1 VGRVLGWGIL
11 GILLSILIS
20 GASPGRA
27 AETPRLNPTGFTPGQ
42 VCGACHQDI
51 YAMWKDSKHAR
62 AFENSIFTAA
72 YRDVQQAGGDA
83 RRLCLRCHAPIA
95 GVTGDL
101 EAQQAITREGVTC
114 DFCHSV
120 TGVAIRDPD
129 SPFVVE
135 VGTIKRGPKVGSSSK
150 AHGIQPSILH
160 KSSRLCG
167 GCHEFRNG
175 EGVTTISTFAEWRA
189 SRYPAELRSCQDCH
203 FLPVKRQP
211 SVQATATADPRVPD
225 HRLQRNEEQL
235 RQAVRLEVQRVTR
248 NADRLEV
255 AVAIRNVGSGHMVPT
270 GHPSRRLLLKV
281 EVRASGNGATLGES
295 TRTYQ
300 KHLLDGSGRILLRD
314 GDLLRARSVQDTR
327 IAPHESRTE
336 TFVFPVPAGESVRV
350 RAELEY
356 LYRSHIVAGNE
367 WRVQVAQ
374 YTALI
379 PAK

>member
-1 VGRVLGWGIL
+1 MGRVLGWGIL
-11 GILLSILIS
+11 GVLLIM
-20 GASPGRA
+20 GAPPGRA
-27 AETPRLNPTGFTPGQ
+27 AETPRLNPTGFTPSQ

-72 YRDVQQAGGDA
+72 YRDVQRAGGDA

-95 GVTGDL
+95 SLTGDL
-101 EAQQAITREGVTC
+101 EAQQTITREGVTC

-120 TGVAIRDPD
+120 TGVAIRDTD

-135 VGTIKRGPKVGSSSK
+135 VGTTKRGPKVGSSSK

-203 FLPVKRQP
+203 FLPVKGRP
-211 SVQATATADPRVPD
+211 SVQAAASPDSKVPD
-225 HRLQRNEEQL
+225 HRLQRNEEQV
-235 RQAVRLEVQRVTR
+235 RQAVRLDVQRVTR
-248 NADRLEV
+248 NADKLEV
-255 AVAIRNVGSGHMVPT
+255 AVTIRNAGSGHAVPT
-270 GHPSRRLLLKV
+270 GHPSRRLVLKV
-281 EVRASGNGATLGES
+281 ETRSAGNDTLLGEA

-300 KHLLDGSGRILLRD
+300 KQLLDGGGRVLLRD
-314 GDLLRARSVQDTR
+314 SELMQARNVQDTR
-327 IAPHESRTE
+327 IAAHESRTE
-336 TFVFPVPAGESVRV
+336 TFAFRVPAGEAVRL

-356 LYRSHIVAGNE
+356 LYRSHILAGNE
-367 WRVQVAQ
+367 WRVQVARHDS
-374 YTALI
+374 LV
-379 PAK
+379 PAD